1 MLDLKYV
8 VENMETVIK
17 KLSERQM
24 DASYLKELI
33 FLQDERKQIISEV
46 ESKKAYRNEQSKKI
60 GTYKREGKDTK
71 ILMDDIAHIGDEVKL
86 LDERLNEIEIKIET
100 ILLETPNIPHESVPY
115 GKGEDDNVEIRTF
128 LSPTKFD
135 FVPKDHTEL
144 GEALGIFDFE
154 RAAKVTGTRFVFDK
168 GLGARLE
175 RSLLQFM
182 MDTHAIHHGYTELIA
197 PYIVN
202 EKSMYATG
210 QFPKFREDAFE
221 VLGGSTR
228 WYLNPTAEVPTI
240 NFYRDEILNN
250 EELEAKFVSY
260 TTAFRAEAGS
270 AGRDT
275 KGILRQHQ
283 FHKVELIRFTRPE
296 DSYQALEA
304 MILESETILKLLE
317 IPYRVVSLSTGDLGF
332 GMAKTYDIEVWL
344 PGQNKY
350 REIGSISNAED
361 YQARRANIRFKRDKN
376 AKTEYV
382 HTLNGSGLAIGRTM
396 IAVIENYQNED
407 GTITIPKV
415 LIPYM
420 KVNKIG

>member
-8 VENMETVIK
+8 VENLDEVKNKLSSRQMDTTYLDQLK
-17 KLSERQM
+17 QLSERR
-24 DASYLKELI
+24 KNLI
-33 FLQDERKQIISEV
+33 LDV
-46 ESKKAYRNEQSKKI
+46 EKNKAFRNEQSKKI
-60 GTYKREGKDTK
+60 GLYKRENKDVNE
-71 ILMDDIAHIGDEVKL
+71 LLEEIGNLGEVIKKQDQEL
-86 LDERLNEIEIKIET
+86 EEINVKIET
-100 ILLETPNIPHESVPY
+100 MLLETPNIPHESVPF
-115 GKGEDDNVEIRTF
+115 GKDENDNVVIRKYLEPTQFTF
-128 LSPTKFD
+128 E
-135 FVPKDHTEL
+135 PKDHVEL
-144 GEALGIFDFE
+144 GEKLGLFDFE

-175 RSLLQFM
+175 RALLQFM
-182 MDTHAIHHGYTELIA
+182 MDTHAINHHYEELIA
-197 PYIVN
+197 PYIIN

-210 QFPKFREDAFE
+210 QLPKFRDDAFE
-221 VLGGSTR
+221 VLGGSSK

-240 NFYRDEILNN
+240 NFYRDEILDN
-250 EELEAKFVSY
+250 EILPKKFVSY

-275 KGILRQHQ
+275 RGILRQHQ

-296 DSYQALEA
+296 ESYQALEE
-304 MILESETILKLLE
+304 MILESEMILKLLK
-317 IPYRVVSLSTGDLGF
+317 IPYQVVSLSTGDLGF
-332 GMAKTYDIEVWL
+332 SMAKTYDIEVWL

-361 YQARRANIRFKRDKN
+361 YQARRANIRFKRTKD

-382 HTLNGSGLAIGRTM
+382 HTLNGSGLAIGRTI

-407 GTITIPKV
+407 GTITVPEV

-420 KVNKIG
+420 KTNTIK